1 MGVRTWIA
9 NRGGGGVGVRGVS
22 AGVGLMVS
30 PASVL
35 GSSFPRFPHL
45 RRHLVMFSQSL
56 WNISSRSSDY
66 PVSGKCPMLS
76 WLENVFPGKICS
88 KCGAESSP
96 ARLWLPAAGGGR
108 AWAARTGSGPMW
120 MCGDIL
126 AAARLWRGRLLT
138 TGRLSCRHPIIVC
151 ARRVGRVAVAGRSV
165 AWACSGRGAVICVR
179 VFSSVSHL

>member
-1 MGVRTWIA
+1 M
-9 NRGGGGVGVRGVS
+9 RGVS

-126 AAARLWRGRLLT
+126 GCSAAVEGPFADDGTSVLPPSNYRVCEACREGRCGGSVGGVGVL
-138 TGRLSCRHPIIVC
+138 R
-151 ARRVGRVAVAGRSV
+151 ARRCHLRAGFQQCKSFV
-165 AWACSGRGAVICVR
+165 EMGTVR
-179 VFSSVSHL
+179 CCPL